1 MGKSKKLSAKQ
12 GFDSV
17 ENVSYLSIKIALLLF
32 HIVLLGL
39 FILLESTIMIVV
51 SGVSVAVYLLLLLFT
66 KDRPGEFAIT
76 LFAEV
81 MIYTIAGVT
90 NMGWYYAFQ
99 LYMIA
104 EIPCLFYFAYLMNK
118 LRYRWEYNPAY
129 LAIANAIIYLLL
141 RNWWNRNE
149 RGFTPNANG
158 DLSSMIAL
166 LNEIITLMGVIL
178 TSVIYNRMTSG
189 HEKALSTDAQTDQ
202 LTGLPN
208 RRTMLTAMEKAE
220 KLAVKKGQMM
230 AASIIDI
237 DNFKHVNDTYGHD
250 VGDIVLKTLAE
261 EIKEMQQTYLSA
273 CRWGGEEFVFLCM
286 GGRAYE
292 DLLEEMNGLLRRMS
306 SKVIEF
312 APGHT
317 LQVTITCGIALAME
331 HESGDDLVKR
341 ADEYLYYGKMHGK
354 NQVVTEVE
362 FRKGGGNAPKD

>member
-1 MGKSKKLSAKQ
+1 MSGSKKLSAKQ
-12 GFDSV
+12 GFDNV
-17 ENVSYLSIKIALLLF
+17 ENVSYFAIKIALLLF
-32 HIVLLGL
+32 HTLLLGL
-39 FILLESTIMIVV
+39 FILLESKAMIIVSAISVV
-51 SGVSVAVYLLLLLFT
+51 VYLMLLILT
-66 KDRPGEFAIT
+66 GDRPGEFVIAM
-76 LFAEV
+76 FAEI
-81 MIYTIAGVT
+81 MIYTVAGVT
-90 NMGWYYAFQ
+90 NMGWDYAFQ
-99 LYMIA
+99 LYLIA
-104 EIPCLFYFAYLMNK
+104 EIPCLFYFSYLMNK
-118 LRYRWEYNPAY
+118 LRYRWGYNPAY
-129 LAIANAIIYLLL
+129 LAIANAVAYLLL
-141 RNWWNRNE
+141 RNWWTRNR
-149 RGFTPNANG
+149 RGFVPNASG
-158 DLSSMIAL
+158 DLASTFAL
-166 LNEIITLMGVIL
+166 VNEIITLTGIIL
-178 TSVIYNRMTSG
+178 FSVIYHRMTSG

-220 KLAVKKGQMM
+220 RLAVKKGQMM

-261 EIKEMQQTYLSA
+261 EIKQMQQTYLSA

-312 APGHT
+312 APGHS

-354 NQVVTEVE
+354 NQVVTEVAY
-362 FRKGGGNAPKD
+362 RKGGGNAPKD